1 MELSNLSK
9 TWNGINHLN
18 DYLKILLLISIISNV
33 ILVIAVLSKSHTVV
47 LVPSHI
53 TENLEV
59 SKNKSSGG
67 YKKAWAL
74 FATQLIGNVSPGNA
88 EFVKEQFSGL
98 LASDVRIGVM
108 DQITRDLTD
117 LKSENVSSIF
127 EIESVM
133 YEPDSDKVFVTGKNK
148 LKSTSGGIDGGYQTY
163 EYVIAMEHYT
173 PYITAFNVYAGQPRT
188 QDRLLRE
195 SEVKKTVDEQL
206 NNQ

>member
-1 MELSNLSK
+1 
-9 TWNGINHLN
+9 
-18 DYLKILLLISIISNV
+18 
-33 ILVIAVLSKSHTVV
+33 
-47 LVPSHI
+47 
-53 TENLEV
+53 
-59 SKNKSSGG
+59 
-67 YKKAWAL
+67 
-74 FATQLIGNVSPGNA
+74 
-88 EFVKEQFSGL
+88 
-98 LASDVRIGVM
+98 M